1 MCERANRPSV
11 RNCARRNGC
20 TRARVANVISAVIG
34 GIAGWE
40 GWTIGLGISVVATIL
55 VVISESGALLLV
67 RTTKISVD
75 DQITLHLHIS
85 DDAKRSR
92 IARGRVVRVEEV
104 GPGDAGPWLRRVGVR
119 FDRPLEMHE
128 TEIEAFRKRAE
139 RLGLS

>member
-1 MCERANRPSV
+1 MRRSYATRSGSCDSIDRPDGQQ
-11 RNCARRNGC
+11 RPA
-20 TRARVANVISAVIG
+20 
-34 GIAGWE
+34 
-40 GWTIGLGISVVATIL
+40 L
-55 VVISESGALLLV
+55 VHDLSESGALLLV

-92 IARGRVVRVEEV
+92 IAQGRVVRVEEV
-104 GPGDAGPWLRRVGVR
+104 GPGDSGPWLRRVGVR